1 MRASLRP
8 SDLNPGPRLVIA
20 LPPNQALTDLVA
32 AAPDTQFLA
41 LGIPGAQP
49 APNLTTIAGQTDRTD
64 MQGYLAGYTAAAL
77 SEGWRVGV
85 IGDTSTPQGKG
96 AVQGFLNG
104 VVYFCGLCR
113 PPYPPFFQYPVSA
126 EVSSGASA
134 EELKSAADEL
144 IAQGVLTAYV
154 APGVGSDELFTYL
167 ADQGVNIIAGVDP
180 PAGVKEHW
188 VATIKTDTSAAVKS
202 LLPKL
207 LAGQGGATL
216 EAPLVMDNRN
226 PDLFSPGKQH
236 LVEGFMADL
245 ESGYV
250 DTGVDPTTGEP
261 R

>member
-1 MRASLRP
+1 M
-8 SDLNPGPRLVIA
+8 
-20 LPPNQALTDLVA
+20 
-32 AAPDTQFLA
+32 
-41 LGIPGAQP
+41 
-49 APNLTTIAGQTDRTD
+49 
-64 MQGYLAGYTAAAL
+64 
-77 SEGWRVGV
+77 
-85 IGDTSTPQGKG
+85 
-96 AVQGFLNG
+96 
-104 VVYFCGLCR
+104 
-113 PPYPPFFQYPVSA
+113 
-126 EVSSGASA
+126 
-134 EELKSAADEL
+134 
-144 IAQGVLTAYV
+144 
-154 APGVGSDELFTYL
+154 
-167 ADQGVNIIAGVDP
+167 NIIASVDP